1 MSSAG
6 AAAADAA
13 TRGIPLI
20 TNAVSDQSQQSEMA
34 SDMIAE
40 AQVRCASVEGKYD

>member
-20 TNAVSDQSQQSEMA
+20 TNAVSDQSQQLQMA
-34 SDMIAE
+34 SDVVAE
-40 AQVRCASVEGKYD
+40 AQVRCASVEGEYE